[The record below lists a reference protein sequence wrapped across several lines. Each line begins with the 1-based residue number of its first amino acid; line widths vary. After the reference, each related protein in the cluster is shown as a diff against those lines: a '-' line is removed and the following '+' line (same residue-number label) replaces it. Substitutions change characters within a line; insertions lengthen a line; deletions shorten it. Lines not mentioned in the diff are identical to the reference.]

1 LIGNGDLSG
10 MVRTVLPITFALIG
24 CTAPSQPDP
33 SPMNDLENLAPLARP
48 GILNAV
54 IEIPAGSA
62 EKRQYDPDTHT
73 FPIDLRNGVPRMIRF
88 LPYPANYGFIPGT
101 KMHKEEGGDGD
112 AVDVFVLCGA
122 LPSGTV
128 LEVEAIGI
136 IELLDAGERDDK
148 LIALPVDPALR
159 TVDADDLLE
168 LPEAARDILVTWL
181 LNYDPEDGAELIAVR
196 GKADAMATVQRWV
209 TH

>member
-10 MVRTVLPITFALIG
+10 MVRTVVLTLSIIS
-24 CTAPSQPDP
+24 CTAPSEPA
-33 SPMNDLENLAPLARP
+33 SSTMNDLETLPAVARP

-62 EKRQYDPDTHT
+62 EKRQYDAATNT
-73 FPIDLRNGVPRMIRF
+73 FPIDLRNGVPRVIRF

-101 KMHKEEGGDGD
+101 KMNKEEGGDGD

-181 LNYDPEDGAELIAVR
+181 LNYDPEDGAELIAVKGR
-196 GKADAMATVQRWV
+196 ADALATVDRWQV
-209 TH
+209 K

>member
-1 LIGNGDLSG
+1 
-10 MVRTVLPITFALIG
+10 MVRTLLPITFALIG

-101 KMHKEEGGDGD
+101 KMHKQEGGDGD

-181 LNYDPEDGAELIAVR
+181 LNYDPEDGAELIAVK